1 VYAEQSLTH
10 IAEGGYKNLE
20 LVHFVQIFGPEQ
32 VKQLG
37 ILTIAKH

>member
-1 VYAEQSLTH
+1 MV
-10 IAEGGYKNLE
+10 GGYKNLE
-20 LVHFVQIFGPEQ
+20 LVHFVQIFALEQ